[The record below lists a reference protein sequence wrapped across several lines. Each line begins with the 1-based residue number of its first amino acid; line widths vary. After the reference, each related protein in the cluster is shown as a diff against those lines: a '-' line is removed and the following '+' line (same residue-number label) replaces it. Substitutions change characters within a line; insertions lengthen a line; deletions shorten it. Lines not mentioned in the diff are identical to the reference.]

1 MDTNSYES
9 KLLERE
15 NYKKLEAVSK
25 VLSYQVPVL
34 SKLIIS
40 DQSLVELDLKRLGAA
55 TVAFLR

>member
-34 SKLIIS
+34 AKLIIS
-40 DQSLVELDLKRLGAA
+40 DQSLV
-55 TVAFLR
+55 